1 MRSPH
6 STTSAGVVAVAT
18 DIVTL
23 PILGT
28 LTAKEWHLFAVFFL
42 LCFVIAVSPLRTAL
56 RTDWWY
62 AFGGAVIGAIAGFAT
77 AALVG
82 WL

>member
-1 MRSPH
+1 M
-6 STTSAGVVAVAT
+6 AT
-18 DIVTL
+18 EIVTL

-42 LCFVIAVSPLRTAL
+42 LCFVIAVSPLRSAL
-56 RTDWWY
+56 RSDWWY
-62 AFGGAVIGAIAGFAT
+62 AFGGAVSGAIVGFVT
-77 AALVG
+77 AYLVG

>member
-1 MRSPH
+1 M
-6 STTSAGVVAVAT
+6 AT
-18 DIVTL
+18 EIVTL

-42 LCFVIAVSPLRTAL
+42 LCFVIAVSPLRSAL
-56 RTDWWY
+56 RSDWWY
-62 AFGGAVIGAIAGFAT
+62 AFGGAVSGAIVGFV
-77 AALVG
+77 AAYVVG